1 MLEVINMINKE
12 NLDERICDVEIGFS
26 NETQT
31 YREFIHQIEKE
42 LNRLPKNIDSYSDT
56 ELQDYY
62 EDLTYDS
69 YNLKGGN

>member
-1 MLEVINMINKE
+1 MINKE
-12 NLDERICDVEIGFS
+12 NLDKRICDVEIGFS

-31 YREFIHQIEKE
+31 YREFIQQTEKE
-42 LNRLPKNIDSYSDT
+42 LNIPPKNIDSYSDI

-62 EDLTYDS
+62 ENLTYNS